1 MMPTTVKAVSEKKK
15 GASKMK
21 RVRQVNKGA
30 PKKTLKQ
37 KYHRIFGLGL
47 ERKQAVDDMFL
58 DRTAISQITKVIQ
71 DSWGDCMDIK
81 PHTLELLLGRYKRD
95 IIDKN
100 IIVAEK
106 IRENNLAKNA
116 RLIEAVEAELDLL
129 YELAR
134 LIRTQKRRINKLFIR
149 EESIPLLFSNLG
161 NEIKILSRLLEQYA
175 ELSFDMGLI
184 KRVRKIN
191 RITGLEGVVPLD
203 PPEDR
208 KQVIINTG
216 TASELDAA
224 AQAFFESLA
233 EIENAI

>member
-1 MMPTTVKAVSEKKK
+1 M
-15 GASKMK
+15 
-21 RVRQVNKGA
+21 GA

-37 KYHRIFGLGL
+37 KYQRIFGLGL
-47 ERKQAVDDMFL
+47 ERKKAVDNMFL
-58 DRTAISQITKVIQ
+58 DKTAISQITKVIQ
-71 DSWGDCMDIK
+71 DSWGECMDIK

-116 RLIEAVEAELDLL
+116 PLIEAVEEELDLL
-129 YELAR
+129 YEVTN
-134 LIRTQKRRINKLFIR
+134 LIRIQKQRINKLLIR
-149 EESIPLLFSNLG
+149 EESTPMLFSNLG
-161 NEIKILSRLLEQYA
+161 HEMKILSGLLGQYA

-184 KRVRKIN
+184 KRVPKIH

-203 PPEDR
+203 PPEGR
-208 KQVIINTG
+208 KRVIINAG
-216 TASELDAA
+216 TASQLDAA
-224 AQAFFESLA
+224 AQAFYESLA